1 MDPSADFSLEPFS
14 NETLN
19 FTIESAFDAELR
31 NDTYF
36 NCSNDNST
44 CFPSHNGGLPEGS
57 AKPSAFPSFAPTPK
71 PTWAPPP
78 PANETDTSVGLI
90 ESTDTSVLIS
100 TIQVYG
106 TIYLI
111 LLSLFCVLRT
121 RYNYL
126 YNIRSWVPELQCDI
140 AKNMDYGRFPL
151 SLISW
156 MWKVFQVDEDDILQ
170 QCGMDALC
178 FIRVLRIGRNLAAV
192 GCVQACWLIPVYITA
207 EDSDE
212 TWYLTDSL
220 VLISTAHLPIGSSRF
235 LATVICAYI
244 CFGYAMW
251 LIKREL
257 TWYTDKR
264 HKFLKQR
271 RPRNYAVYVSGI
283 PEELRSGAKLAEFFR
298 QSGATSSVLEAEVT
312 LACPHL
318 EGLVAQREDAKDR
331 LAHAKAFEEINGKR
345 KTSAKIN
352 LRGLARTPHRGL
364 SRSSGSN
371 RSNALVEQVD
381 SVERLEKRIR
391 QLTKDIAIA
400 YQHIERTNDPYS
412 LEEHRNMVMEEIE
425 ETRRAER
432 AQNIATRERVHSFHD
447 TDLVEEICHV
457 EEEEGIEVEDALPVN
472 DKFSKV
478 AEAFFF
484 GSLKPQRRPH
494 EQLKLLQKHN
504 EDRGKT
510 EAEDEKKVMILSSHN
525 QVHYMSSRG
534 SMEDPCEEYDGFEDE
549 SEEKKIE
556 HQSRHRSSGPPTLVH
571 GFPSKSTITTVPGT
585 FDKQSAPQWTQKRF
599 GSSQDGHGSDLQQ
612 SGVVISFSNEAA
624 ASMSSSDGESS
635 EDEGYARVRAA
646 IRRKGGKDE
655 EESDGESSSGGRS
668 SGQSWTTKT
677 TSVIRRVSQ
686 GVQYLGSDVGKTV
699 ADVGTGVGKVTKK
712 SLKAAG
718 DIGISNIT
726 KVGELG
732 VKNVNKLGLNVAE
745 LGVENIKTIRQS
757 AAAVVPVV
765 MAHEEGKALEG
776 GFVVFKDLYS
786 TQAALQ
792 MLHHKEAGVMEVEA
806 APGPDEIFWRNVG
819 LPGTAKRTGRLLSLT
834 ATVVLCLFWTVP
846 TSFIS
851 ALTEV
856 NSLKEN
862 VPVLGRW
869 VEKYPSLE
877 DGLALLAPLLL
888 LILQDVLLPQF
899 LAWFA
904 AWEGHI
910 SSSITESAVFVKYA
924 AFVLVQTFFI
934 SAISGSISAELGNM
948 LNEPDQFVDFLAN
961 ALPAQSNY
969 FLQILVVAIAI
980 TMGLEMLRV
989 GPLGLAFLRRFVGPN
1004 LTEEERRKKWKFF
1017 TPLEDPNEFEHA
1029 NVSGSVVLFFMVFF
1043 VYCCL
1048 APVSCF
1054 FLLIMFFLMESGYR
1068 YNFYHNYPPTPDSG
1082 GKHWLGFFHILLACM
1097 IVAQLTLVGFLVLKK
1112 SLYAIPFMV
1121 PLLVISFL
1129 FILYLNN
1136 YKLHASFHLPTSD
1149 CVEADKRHRLRDF
1162 DFAKGKYIQP
1172 CIQSAQ
1178 SDTIFDII

>member
-1 MDPSADFSLEPFS
+1 MDPSIDFSLEPFS

-19 FTIESAFDAELR
+19 FTIEASFDAELL
-31 NDTYF
+31 NDTYY
-36 NCSNDNST
+36 NCSNTT
-44 CFPSHNGGLPEGS
+44 CVPEGLLVTS
-57 AKPSAFPSFAPTPK
+57 AAPSAFPSFAPSVKPTSAPK
-71 PTWAPPP
+71 PP
-78 PANETDTSVGLI
+78 SVGLI
-90 ESTDTSVLIS
+90 ESTDTTVLVS

-106 TIYLI
+106 TLYLI
-111 LLSLFCVLRT
+111 LWALFCILRT
-121 RYNYL
+121 RYNFL

-140 AKNMDYGRFPL
+140 AKNMDYGQFPL

-156 MWKVFQVDEDDILQ
+156 MWKVFQVDEDDILE

-178 FIRVLRIGRNLAAV
+178 FIRVLRIGRNLAAM
-192 GCVQACWLIPVYITA
+192 GCLQACWLIPVYITA
-207 EDSDE
+207 EDSNE
-212 TWYLTDSL
+212 TRYLTDSL
-220 VLISTAHLPIGSSRF
+220 VLISTAHLPTGSPRF
-235 LATVICAYI
+235 LATVICAYV

-251 LIKREL
+251 LIQREL
-257 TWYTDKR
+257 QWYTNKR
-264 HKFLKQR
+264 HTFLKQR

-318 EGLVAQREDAKDR
+318 EGLVAQREDAKAR
-331 LAHAKAFEEINGKR
+331 LEHAKAFEEINGKR
-345 KTSAKIN
+345 KTSSKLN
-352 LRGLARTPHRGL
+352 LRGLARSPHRGL

-371 RSNALVEQVD
+371 RSNALVEHVD
-381 SVERLEKRIR
+381 SVQRLEKRIR
-391 QLTKDIAIA
+391 QLTKDIAIGFQ
-400 YQHIERTNDPYS
+400 YIERSNDPYS

-457 EEEEGIEVEDALPVN
+457 EEEEGVVMEEALPVN
-472 DKFSKV
+472 DQFSKV

-484 GSLKPQRRPH
+484 GSLKPQPKPQ
-494 EQLKLLQKHN
+494 EQRKLLQNHQ
-504 EDRGKT
+504 EDEKLWKAKT
-510 EAEDEKKVMILSSHN
+510 EDEKKVMIRSSHN

-534 SMEDPCEEYDGFEDE
+534 SIEDPCEEYDGFEDE
-549 SEEKKIE
+549 SEEKKTE
-556 HQSRHRSSGPPTLVH
+556 HQSRNRSSGAPTLLH

-585 FDKQSAPQWTQKRF
+585 FDRQSPAKWTHKHF
-599 GSSQDGHGSDLQQ
+599 LSSQDDRSNNLQKQ
-612 SGVVISFSNEAA
+612 EVVISFSNEGP
-624 ASMSSSDGESS
+624 ASMSSSDDESGE
-635 EDEGYARVRAA
+635 DDGYARVRAA

-655 EESDGESSSGGRS
+655 DESDSECSSSGRS

-686 GVQYLGSDVGKTV
+686 GVQNLGGDVGKTV
-699 ADVGTGVGKVTKK
+699 VDVGTGVGKATKK

-718 DIGISNIT
+718 DIGMISNIT

-745 LGVENIKTIRQS
+745 LGVENMKTIRQS

-792 MLHHKEAGVMEVEA
+792 MLHHKEPGVMEVEA

-819 LPGTAKRTGRLLSLT
+819 LPGTAKRTGRLLSLA

-877 DGLALLAPLLL
+877 DALALIAPLLL
-888 LILQDVLLPQF
+888 LILQDVLLPEF

-948 LNEPDQFVDFLAN
+948 INEPDQFVDFLAN

-980 TMGLEMLRV
+980 NMGLEMLRV

-1004 LTEEERRKKWKFF
+1004 LTEDERRKRWKFF
-1017 TPLEDPNEFEHA
+1017 TPLEDPKKFEHA
-1029 NVSGSVVLFFMVFF
+1029 NVSGSVVLYFMVFF

-1082 GKHWLGFFHILLACM
+1082 GKHWLGFFHILLSCM
-1097 IVAQLTLVGFLVLKK
+1097 IVAQLTLVGFLLLKK

-1121 PLLVISFL
+1121 PLLVVSFL
-1129 FILYLNN
+1129 FIFYLNN
-1136 YKLHASFHLPTSD
+1136 YKLRASFHLPTGD
-1149 CVEADKRHRLRDF
+1149 CVEEDQRHRLRDF